1 MFVATG
7 NVRRNRVLASLAT
20 EDFNLLQQHL
30 QPTGLK
36 VRQCVELANREVD
49 AVYFP
54 YSGIISMIVRSN
66 NRQHQSEVGLIGHEG
81 MTGLPVVLGTER
93 AYCSGCV
100 QVEGDGVCLPAHSL
114 RKLMQ
119 ASGSLRLSL
128 LHYVHAFV
136 MQTIHTALANARGK
150 VEQRLARWLL
160 MAHDRLPGDD
170 LRLTH
175 EFLAL
180 MLGVRRA
187 GVTIALHQLQSAG
200 QITITRGA
208 IVIVDRLGL
217 EQSAGGFYGVPE
229 RELERLLELRAP

>member
-1 MFVATG
+1 MFVAGG

-20 EDFNLLQQHL
+20 EDFALIQQHL
-30 QPTGLK
+30 QPTSLK
-36 VRQCVELANREVD
+36 LRQCVEAVNRKIDV
-49 AVYFP
+49 VYFP
-54 YSGIISMIVRSN
+54 YSGIISMVAHSN
-66 NRQHQSEVGLIGHEG
+66 NRQHQSEIGIIGHEG

-93 AYCSGCV
+93 AYCSAFV
-100 QVEGDGVCLPAHSL
+100 QVGGDGVCLPAQAL

-119 ASGSLRLSL
+119 ANRSLRLSL
-128 LHYVHAFV
+128 LRYVHAFV
-136 MQTIHTALANARGK
+136 MQTIHTALANTKGK

-187 GVTIALHQLQSAG
+187 GVTLALHQLQSAG

-208 IVIVDRLGL
+208 IVIVDRPGL